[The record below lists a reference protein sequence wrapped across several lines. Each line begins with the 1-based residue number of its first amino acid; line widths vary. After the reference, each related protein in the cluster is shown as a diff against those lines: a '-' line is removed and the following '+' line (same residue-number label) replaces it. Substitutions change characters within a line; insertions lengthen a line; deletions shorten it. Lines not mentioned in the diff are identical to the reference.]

1 MHSYSDELTLT
12 QIMSETSDII
22 IIVIMNIREMA
33 LKFRIYHQCAA
44 IYRYTVRIDWLRG
57 TVGRTS
63 VFDRR
68 TFPVLRSTCS

>member
-1 MHSYSDELTLT
+1 VGSCPCVFHIYFSCF
-12 QIMSETSDII
+12 
-22 IIVIMNIREMA
+22 A
-33 LKFRIYHQCAA
+33 KFSSVLDPGGRLAGLVGNVGSACEVFEDNEGGILG
-44 IYRYTVRIDWLRG
+44 WLRG